1 MVHSLLLIGAERF
14 SDLEGDVVKN
24 MTSSGRSGVE
34 KHKVSSKNIYWF
46 GTLVKRGGHWF
57 VGGAGGDRRCTQGL
71 PVAARLATISEDK

>member
-57 VGGAGGDRRCTQGL
+57 VGGQVAIAGAHRVCQWRPG
-71 PVAARLATISEDK
+71 